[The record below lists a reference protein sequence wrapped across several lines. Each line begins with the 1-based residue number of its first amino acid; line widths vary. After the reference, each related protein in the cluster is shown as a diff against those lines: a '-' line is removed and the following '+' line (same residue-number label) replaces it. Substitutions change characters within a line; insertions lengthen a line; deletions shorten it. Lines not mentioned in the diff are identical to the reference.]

1 MGILRKVN
9 KLKFKSFAL
18 ELSFLLVFSAFKRT
32 VSMRHQEVPASEANA
47 LYTGIGPSCTG
58 NNITVSSVHHMKDKP
73 YLTKRRGCPSDTWTV
88 NQATGTSTHVHKQ
101 TISNQFPSLVNSELN
116 CSDECYTETSVIAQ
130 PIFVFEKKERP
141 FKRPAEDLVYKAEND
156 FIGSRKR
163 ARSSSFTFQ
172 TSDSQFYM
180 DTAIS
185 RKRVRSSSCT
195 ILPTFPP
202 SQPVKN
208 NIFMT
213 SALLQRNHDITRTEK
228 GLSSPIQQ
236 WTVIRPAVLQPPQSQ
251 ICEERRQ
258 MCTENTLASSKAKE
272 KANIQLS
279 EESSRCPAEN
289 SASSE
294 TTVRPSISM
303 HLTSPKTVGN
313 QPVEDVTFL
322 NNRNST
328 FVFGENMVERVLSP
342 QKSPKLHNETDLG
355 KREITSTDAK
365 SFHTGY
371 SHTKTFFAK
380 KSTLIESA
388 AAYISKP
395 AQKYLLDKVE
405 VITGEEAEHNVLQ
418 ISCKLF
424 VFNKLS
430 LSWTE
435 RGRGSL
441 RLNDTSSNKHGTLHS
456 RLVMRNQGS
465 LRLILNT
472 KLWTQMA
479 IERVNRKSL
488 CITATDLEDHSVKVF
503 LIQASSKD
511 TEYLYAA
518 IHHRLVALRSF
529 AEQEL
534 DANQVDTEP
543 ETAFH
548 SLNCDSDDDEDETIT
563 QVSSNES
570 DHSRWIRRQP
580 VVCS

>member
-1 MGILRKVN
+1 
-9 KLKFKSFAL
+9 
-18 ELSFLLVFSAFKRT
+18 
-32 VSMRHQEVPASEANA
+32 MRHQEVPASEANA

-73 YLTKRRGCPSDTWTV
+73 YLTKRRGCPSDIWTV

-101 TISNQFPSLVNSELN
+101 TISNQFPSLGNSELN
-116 CSDECYTETSVIAQ
+116 CSDECYT
-130 PIFVFEKKERP
+130 
-141 FKRPAEDLVYKAEND
+141 
-156 FIGSRKR
+156 
-163 ARSSSFTFQ
+163 
-172 TSDSQFYM
+172 

-228 GLSSPIQQ
+228 GLSSPVQQ

-342 QKSPKLHNETDLG
+342 QKSPKLHNETDLC

-365 SFHTGY
+365 TFHTGY

-511 TEYLYAA
+511 TEYLSAA

-548 SLNCDSDDDEDETIT
+548 SLNCDSDDDEEDETIT

>member
-1 MGILRKVN
+1 
-9 KLKFKSFAL
+9 
-18 ELSFLLVFSAFKRT
+18 
-32 VSMRHQEVPASEANA
+32 MRHPVPGSKANV
-47 LYTGIGPSCTG
+47 LCRGIGPSCTG
-58 NNITVSSVHHMKDKP
+58 SDISVSSVHHTKDKT
-73 YLTKRRGCPSDTWTV
+73 YLTKRRGCSSDTWTV
-88 NQATGTSTHVHKQ
+88 NQATGTCNDLQKQ
-101 TISNQFPSLVNSELN
+101 TISSQFHSLSNSELN
-116 CSDECYTETSVIAQ
+116 RRDECYTETSVIAQ

-141 FKRPAEDLVYKAEND
+141 FKRPAEDPVCKAEND
-156 FIGSRKR
+156 FIGCSRKR

-180 DTAIS
+180 DTALS
-185 RKRVRSSSCT
+185 QKRVRSSSCT

-213 SALLQRNHDITRTEK
+213 SALLQRTHDITRTEK
-228 GLSSPIQQ
+228 GPLSQTQQ
-236 WTVIRPAVLQPPQSQ
+236 WTVIRPAILQPPQSQ

-258 MCTENTLASSKAKE
+258 MCTENTLASPRAKE

-279 EESSRCPAEN
+279 EERSDCPAEN

-294 TTVRPSISM
+294 TTVGPSISM
-303 HLTSPKTVGN
+303 HLSSPKTTES

-322 NNRNST
+322 NSRNSD
-328 FVFGENMVERVLSP
+328 FVFGENMLERVLSP
-342 QKSPKLHNETDLG
+342 QTSANPHNETDRC
-355 KREITSTDAK
+355 KREITSTFAET
-365 SFHTGY
+365 FHIGY
-371 SHTKTFFAK
+371 SNTKTFFVK

-388 AAYISKP
+388 AAYVSKS

-424 VFNKLS
+424 VFNKES
-430 LSWTE
+430 LSWIE
-435 RGRGSL
+435 RGRGAL
-441 RLNDTSSNKHGTLHS
+441 RLNDTSSNKHGTLQS

-472 KLWTQMA
+472 KLWTHMV
-479 IERVNRKSL
+479 IERANRKSL
-488 CITATDLEDHSVKVF
+488 CITAADPEDHSIKVF

-511 TEYLYAA
+511 AGYLYAA

-534 DANQVDTEP
+534 DENQVDTEP
-543 ETAFH
+543 EKAFH
-548 SLNCDSDDDEDETIT
+548 PLNCDSDDDEDDETIT

-570 DHSRWIRRQP
+570 GGIWQ
-580 VVCS
+580 

>member
-1 MGILRKVN
+1 
-9 KLKFKSFAL
+9 
-18 ELSFLLVFSAFKRT
+18 
-32 VSMRHQEVPASEANA
+32 MRHQEVPASEANA
-47 LYTGIGPSCTG
+47 LYPGIGPSCTG

-101 TISNQFPSLVNSELN
+101 TISNQFPSLGNSELN
-116 CSDECYTETSVIAQ
+116 RSDECYTETSVIAQ

-141 FKRPAEDLVYKAEND
+141 FKRPAEDLVYKAEN
-156 FIGSRKR
+156 
-163 ARSSSFTFQ
+163 
-172 TSDSQFYM
+172 
-180 DTAIS
+180 
-185 RKRVRSSSCT
+185 
-195 ILPTFPP
+195 
-202 SQPVKN
+202 
-208 NIFMT
+208 
-213 SALLQRNHDITRTEK
+213 E
-228 GLSSPIQQ
+228 
-236 WTVIRPAVLQPPQSQ
+236 
-251 ICEERRQ
+251 
-258 MCTENTLASSKAKE
+258 
-272 KANIQLS
+272 
-279 EESSRCPAEN
+279 
-289 SASSE
+289 
-294 TTVRPSISM
+294 
-303 HLTSPKTVGN
+303 
-313 QPVEDVTFL
+313 
-322 NNRNST
+322 
-328 FVFGENMVERVLSP
+328 
-342 QKSPKLHNETDLG
+342 
-355 KREITSTDAK
+355 
-365 SFHTGY
+365 
-371 SHTKTFFAK
+371 TFFAK

-430 LSWTE
+430 LSWSE

-518 IHHRLVALRSF
+518 IHHRLVAQRSF

-548 SLNCDSDDDEDETIT
+548 SLNCDSDDDDEEDETIT

-570 DHSRWIRRQP
+570 GK
-580 VVCS
+580 

>member
-1 MGILRKVN
+1 
-9 KLKFKSFAL
+9 
-18 ELSFLLVFSAFKRT
+18 
-32 VSMRHQEVPASEANA
+32 MRHQEVPASEANV
-47 LYTGIGPSCTG
+47 LYTRIGPSCTG

-73 YLTKRRGCPSDTWTV
+73 CLTKRRGCPSDTWTE
-88 NQATGTSTHVHKQ
+88 NQATSTHVQKQ
-101 TISNQFPSLVNSELN
+101 TFSNQFHSSGNSELN
-116 CSDECYTETSVIAQ
+116 RSDECYTETSVIAQ

-141 FKRPAEDLVYKAEND
+141 FKRPAEDLVCKAEND
-156 FIGSRKR
+156 FIGCSRKR

-180 DTAIS
+180 DTALS
-185 RKRVRSSSCT
+185 QKRVRSSSCT

-228 GLSSPIQQ
+228 GPLSQIQQ
-236 WTVIRPAVLQPPQSQ
+236 WTVIRPAILQPPQSQ

-258 MCTENTLASSKAKE
+258 MCTENTLASSKTKE

-279 EESSRCPAEN
+279 EESSYCPAEN

-303 HLTSPKTVGN
+303 HLSSPKTIGN

-342 QKSPKLHNETDLG
+342 QKSPKLHNETDLC
-355 KREITSTDAK
+355 KKEITSTDAK
-365 SFHTGY
+365 TFHISY
-371 SHTKTFFAK
+371 SHSKTFFVK

-395 AQKYLLDKVE
+395 AQTYLLDKVE

-441 RLNDTSSNKHGTLHS
+441 RLNDTSSNKHGTLQS

-472 KLWTQMA
+472 KLWTQMV
-479 IERVNRKSL
+479 IERANRKSL

-511 TEYLYAA
+511 TGYLYAA

-548 SLNCDSDDDEDETIT
+548 SLNCDSDDDDDEDETIT
-563 QVSSNES
+563 QASSNGS

>member
-1 MGILRKVN
+1 
-9 KLKFKSFAL
+9 
-18 ELSFLLVFSAFKRT
+18 
-32 VSMRHQEVPASEANA
+32 MRHQEVPASEANV
-47 LYTGIGPSCTG
+47 LYTRIGPSCTG
-58 NNITVSSVHHMKDKP
+58 NNIPVSSVHHMKDKP
-73 YLTKRRGCPSDTWTV
+73 CLTKRRGCPSDTWTE
-88 NQATGTSTHVHKQ
+88 NQATSTHVQKQ
-101 TISNQFPSLVNSELN
+101 TISDQFHSLGNNELN
-116 CSDECYTETSVIAQ
+116 RSDECYTETSVIAQ

-141 FKRPAEDLVYKAEND
+141 FKRPAEDLVCKAEND
-156 FIGSRKR
+156 FIGCSRKR

-180 DTAIS
+180 DTALS
-185 RKRVRSSSCT
+185 QKRVRSSSCT

-228 GLSSPIQQ
+228 GPLSQIQQ
-236 WTVIRPAVLQPPQSQ
+236 WTVIRPAILQPPQSQ

-258 MCTENTLASSKAKE
+258 MCTENTLASSKTKE

-279 EESSRCPAEN
+279 EENPHCPAEN

-303 HLTSPKTVGN
+303 HLCSPKTIGFVISNHDCMMRCSIAINFPDDIKGFIYKCVKTLQRSPIATKTPKQLQKN
-313 QPVEDVTFL
+313 ISKTNKRSQYTDNDMLKIPSCFCFTKI
-322 NNRNST
+322 NRNGPSK
-328 FVFGENMVERVLSP
+328 NLCLS
-342 QKSPKLHNETDLG
+342 
-355 KREITSTDAK
+355 
-365 SFHTGY
+365 
-371 SHTKTFFAK
+371 
-380 KSTLIESA
+380 
-388 AAYISKP
+388 
-395 AQKYLLDKVE
+395 
-405 VITGEEAEHNVLQ
+405 
-418 ISCKLF
+418 
-424 VFNKLS
+424 
-430 LSWTE
+430 
-435 RGRGSL
+435 
-441 RLNDTSSNKHGTLHS
+441 
-456 RLVMRNQGS
+456 VMRNQGS

-479 IERVNRKSL
+479 IERANRKSL

-511 TEYLYAA
+511 TGYLYAA

-548 SLNCDSDDDEDETIT
+548 SLNCDSDDEEEEEDETIT
-563 QVSSNES
+563 QASSNES

>member
-1 MGILRKVN
+1 
-9 KLKFKSFAL
+9 
-18 ELSFLLVFSAFKRT
+18 
-32 VSMRHQEVPASEANA
+32 MRHQEVPASEANV
-47 LYTGIGPSCTG
+47 LYTRIGPSCTG

-73 YLTKRRGCPSDTWTV
+73 YLTKRRGCPSDTWTE
-88 NQATGTSTHVHKQ
+88 NQATSTHVQKQ
-101 TISNQFPSLVNSELN
+101 TISNQFHSLGNSELN
-116 CSDECYTETSVIAQ
+116 RSDECYTETSIIAQ

-141 FKRPAEDLVYKAEND
+141 FKRPAEDLVCKAEND
-156 FIGSRKR
+156 FIGCSRKR

-180 DTAIS
+180 DTALS
-185 RKRVRSSSCT
+185 QKRVRSSSCT

-213 SALLQRNHDITRTEK
+213 SALLQRNHDITRTAK
-228 GLSSPIQQ
+228 GPLSQIQQ
-236 WTVIRPAVLQPPQSQ
+236 WTVIRPAILQPPQSQ

-258 MCTENTLASSKAKE
+258 MCTENTLASSKTKE

-279 EESSRCPAEN
+279 EESSHCPAEN

-303 HLTSPKTVGN
+303 HLSSPKTIGN

-342 QKSPKLHNETDLG
+342 QKSPKLHNETDLC
-355 KREITSTDAK
+355 KKEITSTDAK
-365 SFHTGY
+365 TFHISY
-371 SHTKTFFAK
+371 SHSKTFFVK

-395 AQKYLLDKVE
+395 AQTYLLDKVE

-441 RLNDTSSNKHGTLHS
+441 RLNDTSSNKHGTLQS

-472 KLWTQMA
+472 KLWTQMV
-479 IERVNRKSL
+479 IERANRKSL

-511 TEYLYAA
+511 TGYLYAA
-518 IHHRLVALRSF
+518 IHHRIVALRSF

-563 QVSSNES
+563 QASSNES
-570 DHSRWIRRQP
+570 GFSDLQNTMFSITGYTQIPPGFVYILGASFCTHRFTDFKAI
-580 VVCS
+580 VVI

>member
-1 MGILRKVN
+1 
-9 KLKFKSFAL
+9 
-18 ELSFLLVFSAFKRT
+18 
-32 VSMRHQEVPASEANA
+32 MRHQEAPASEANV

-58 NNITVSSVHHMKDKP
+58 NNITVSSVHHMKDRP
-73 YLTKRRGCPSDTWTV
+73 YLTKRRGCPSDPWTV
-88 NQATGTSTHVHKQ
+88 NQATSTYVPNQ
-101 TISNQFPSLVNSELN
+101 TISNQFHSLGNSALN
-116 CSDECYTETSVIAQ
+116 RSDEFYAETSVIAQ
-130 PIFVFEKKERP
+130 PMFLFEKKERP
-141 FKRPAEDLVYKAEND
+141 FKRPAEDLVCKAENGD
-156 FIGSRKR
+156 FIGCSRKR

-172 TSDSQFYM
+172 TSDSQFYI
-180 DTAIS
+180 DTALS
-185 RKRVRSSSCT
+185 QKRVRSSSCT

-208 NIFMT
+208 NVFMT
-213 SALLQRNHDITRTEK
+213 SALLQRNHDTTRTEK
-228 GLSSPIQQ
+228 GVFSQIQQ
-236 WTVIRPAVLQPPQSQ
+236 WTVIRPAILQPPQSQ

-258 MCTENTLASSKAKE
+258 MCTENILASSKTKE
-272 KANIQLS
+272 RANIQLS
-279 EESSRCPAEN
+279 EESSHCPAEN
-289 SASSE
+289 SEGSE

-303 HLTSPKTVGN
+303 HLSSPKTIGN
-313 QPVEDVTFL
+313 QTVEDVTFL

-342 QKSPKLHNETDLG
+342 QKSPKLHNETDLC
-355 KREITSTDAK
+355 KKEITSTDAK
-365 SFHTGY
+365 TVHVGY
-371 SHTKTFFAK
+371 SHTKTFFVK

-388 AAYISKP
+388 ADYISKP

-430 LSWTE
+430 QSWTE

-441 RLNDTSSNKHGTLHS
+441 RLNDTSSNKHGTLQS

-479 IERVNRKSL
+479 IERANRKSL

-511 TEYLYAA
+511 TEYLYTA
-518 IHHRLVALRSF
+518 IYHRLVALQSF

-548 SLNCDSDDDEDETIT
+548 SLNCDSGDDDDEDETIT
-563 QVSSNES
+563 QVSSSES

>member
-1 MGILRKVN
+1 
-9 KLKFKSFAL
+9 
-18 ELSFLLVFSAFKRT
+18 
-32 VSMRHQEVPASEANA
+32 MRHQEVPASEANV
-47 LYTGIGPSCTG
+47 LYTRIGPSCTG

-73 YLTKRRGCPSDTWTV
+73 CLTKRRGCPSDTWTE
-88 NQATGTSTHVHKQ
+88 NQATSTHMQKQ
-101 TISNQFPSLVNSELN
+101 TISNQFHSLGNSELN
-116 CSDECYTETSVIAQ
+116 RSDECYT
-130 PIFVFEKKERP
+130 
-141 FKRPAEDLVYKAEND
+141 D
-156 FIGSRKR
+156 FIGCSRKR

-180 DTAIS
+180 DTALS
-185 RKRVRSSSCT
+185 QKRVRSSSCT

-228 GLSSPIQQ
+228 GPLSQIQQ
-236 WTVIRPAVLQPPQSQ
+236 WTVIRPAILQPPQSQ

-258 MCTENTLASSKAKE
+258 MCTENTLASSKTKE

-279 EESSRCPAEN
+279 EESSYCPAEN

-303 HLTSPKTVGN
+303 HLSSPKTIGN

-342 QKSPKLHNETDLG
+342 QKSPKLNNETDLC
-355 KREITSTDAK
+355 KKEITSTDAK
-365 SFHTGY
+365 TFHISY
-371 SHTKTFFAK
+371 SHSKTFFVK

-395 AQKYLLDKVE
+395 AQTYLLEKVE

-441 RLNDTSSNKHGTLHS
+441 RLNDTSSNKHGTLQS

-472 KLWTQMA
+472 KLWTQMV
-479 IERVNRKSL
+479 IERANRKSL

-511 TEYLYAA
+511 TGYLYAA

-529 AEQEL
+529 AEQEV

-548 SLNCDSDDDEDETIT
+548 SLNCDSDDDDEDETIT
-563 QVSSNES
+563 QASSNGS